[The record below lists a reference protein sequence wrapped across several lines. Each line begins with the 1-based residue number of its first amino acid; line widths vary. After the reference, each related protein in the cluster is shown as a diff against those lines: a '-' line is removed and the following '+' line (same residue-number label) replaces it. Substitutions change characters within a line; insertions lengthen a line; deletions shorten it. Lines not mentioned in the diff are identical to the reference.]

1 MEQILKVF
9 GAAFWHSSV
18 NIVGSKDA
26 LIDLR
31 DAIDEA
37 IKNGKG
43 SADFFEVDGEGYK
56 VTVNC
61 EDRDIEG
68 WAKLP
73 THYTDSVANND
84 SEEHEKALH
93 NLIKE

>member
-18 NIVGSKDA
+18 NIVGSRDA

-37 IKNGKG
+37 IKNDTG

-61 EDRDIEG
+61 EDRSLEE

-73 THYTDSVANND
+73 THYTDEVATD
-84 SEEHEKALH
+84 STEEREKALH
-93 NLIKE
+93 ELIS